1 MDYSSEIV
9 NITKIKDGFFLGDEP
24 TAANLD
30 VVIQFKITHMIN
42 AAGSQIINSWET
54 IGIKYLTLNWSE
66 NPNQNLFDQKDEIAN
81 RIVNF
86 IDEAIKNGE
95 GILAHSLKGNNRGCI
110 VILIYLIRK

>member
-1 MDYSSEIV
+1 MDYQSEVV
-9 NITKIKDGFFLGDEP
+9 NITKIKDGFFLGDEA

-30 VVIQFKITHMIN
+30 VIIQFKITHMIN
-42 AAGSQIINSWET
+42 AAGSQIINAWET

-86 IDEAIKNGE
+86 LDDSFRNGE
-95 GILAHSLKGNNRGCI
+95 GVLVHSLRGQNRGC
-110 VILIYLIRK
+110 VVVVIYLIKK